1 MHHTFNGFVV
11 FMKATISREPR
22 YLYYNDKQ
30 SCFSFKNN
38 INEAS
43 FFETFEESLTA
54 ANAAKASS
62 MNAEIA
68 TLTVLPIKIEPL
80 KIKPDN
86 HLYDYLTESEKIN
99 ASIRN
104 LLHEEKTH
112 GSIIKNTID
121 E

>member
-86 HLYDYLTESEKIN
+86 HLCDYLTESEKISG
-99 ASIRN
+99 SIRN

-112 GSIIKNTID
+112 GNILKNTID